1 MNEDKSLSELEARI
15 REQTL
20 EIIRLK
26 KEVERLQEVINE
38 VRNSR

>member
-1 MNEDKSLSELEARI
+1 MNEDKFLSELEALI
-15 REQTL
+15 CEQTL

>member
-1 MNEDKSLSELEARI
+1 MNEDKFLSELEALV